1 METTTSKRAP
11 STAEQAFDVLLRDSL
26 TEVFTGVLGK
36 TAGQALLDVVK
47 SHTSLETKDLP
58 GRPDLVDQALMK
70 HLGLCAKVLERKILR
85 TLAWK
90 TAGVAPGETD
100 RFDFASEVEKAR
112 IKFLKRKQAGNRP
125 NTLE

>member
-1 METTTSKRAP
+1 METATSKRAS
-11 STAEQAFDVLLRDSL
+11 STAEQVFDALLRDSL

-36 TAGQALLDVVK
+36 TAGQALLDVVQR
-47 SHTSLETKDLP
+47 HTSLETNDLP

-70 HLGLCAKVLERKILR
+70 HLGSGAKVLERKILR
-85 TLAWK
+85 TLAKK

-100 RFDFASEVEKAR
+100 QFDFASQVEKAK
-112 IKFLKRKQAGNRP
+112 IQFLKRKQAGNRP